1 MQKQDIFLKIKVHFV
16 LYYKYYSYLCNT
28 EKEIKDRITYHK
40 SRFYF
45 LLGWMFNLKYKI
57 MEVLLNLQNKNVTL
71 NAVDVAPEGTN
82 CCNRLKVHFDVFQ
95 ETAEKAAIIRLS
107 AANSFELIHYQ
118 DKHIALLI
126 PFDRIQR
133 ISY

>member
-16 LYYKYYSYLCNT
+16 LYYKYYSYLCDT
-28 EKEIKDRITYHK
+28 EKEIKDRITHRK

-71 NAVDVAPEGTN
+71 NAVHVAPEGTN

-95 ETAEKAAIIRLS
+95 ETAKKAAIIRLS
-107 AANSFELIHYQ
+107 TANSFELIHYQ

-126 PFDRIQR
+126 PFDRIQK

>member
-28 EKEIKDRITYHK
+28 EKEIKDRI
-40 SRFYF
+40 
-45 LLGWMFNLKYKI
+45 

-71 NAVDVAPEGTN
+71 NAVHVAPEGTN

-95 ETAEKAAIIRLS
+95 ETAKKAAIIRLS
-107 AANSFELIHYQ
+107 TANSFELIHYQ

-126 PFDRIQR
+126 PFDRIQK

>member
-45 LLGWMFNLKYKI
+45 LLGGMYFLQTKI
-57 MEVLLNLQNKNVTL
+57 ERWL
-71 NAVDVAPEGTN
+71 
-82 CCNRLKVHFDVFQ
+82 
-95 ETAEKAAIIRLS
+95 
-107 AANSFELIHYQ
+107 
-118 DKHIALLI
+118 
-126 PFDRIQR
+126 
-133 ISY
+133 